1 MLELSRILLGVY
13 GILLIVGGVM
23 GKIKTGSTV
32 SVIAGTASGIAALIA
47 FWVSRTDPA
56 QGLLIGLMVSLL
68 LTGIFMSRF
77 FRTRKFMPAGLV
89 LILSI
94 VVAAVLA
101 IARNQMPSSM

>member
-1 MLELSRILLGVY
+1 MLELSRILLGTY

-23 GKIKTGSTV
+23 GKVKTGSTV
-32 SVIAGTASGIAALIA
+32 SAIAGTASGIAALIA

-77 FRTRKFMPAGLV
+77 FRTRIFMPAGMV

-94 VVAAVLA
+94 VIAAVLA
-101 IARNQMPSSM
+101 ITRNQMPSSM